1 MASQGCAAFFAAN
14 VKRCREVTD
23 LSQEEVGVRA
33 GLHRTE
39 IGLLERGER
48 VPKIDTLIKL
58 AVALEVDPAQLLA
71 GIEWVPEKTEVVTRR
86 AAGFSMSQPEPE
98 KAGQP

>member
-1 MASQGCAAFFAAN
+1 MAASSEIGGFFAAN
-14 VKRCREVTD
+14 FRRVRKQVGI
-23 LSQEEVGVRA
+23 SQEALAFRA

-58 AVALEVDPAQLLA
+58 AAALEVKPGVLLE
-71 GIEWVPEKTEVVTRR
+71 GIKWTGSQTVVTPGSFRVEHSER
-86 AAGFSMSQPEPE
+86 GE
-98 KAGQP
+98 

>member
-1 MASQGCAAFFAAN
+1 MDSEGLKARFGAN
-14 VKRCREVTD
+14 LLRARRRAGM
-23 LSQEEVGVRA
+23 SQEVAAIRA

-58 AVALEVDPAQLLA
+58 AAATSVPPGQLLE
-71 GIEWVPEKTEVVTRR
+71 GIDWEPAITSQGSFEVLAPETAE
-86 AAGFSMSQPEPE
+86 AAHR
-98 KAGQP
+98 

>member
-14 VKRCREVTD
+14 VKRCREATD